1 MYSINCLFFF
11 FFSLTHTLSHFYPA
25 SYIQMQMQ
33 NPPGHIFVYT
43 YVRTPSATAARRSN
57 VFLHHQEGFCVINTR
72 FQVKLPIGIRA
83 WKNNKNKAA
92 AESVFKQKKKS
103 HFSEMTACEHIRGS
117 ESSASCVNATVVRF
131 QPSLVC
137 LASSPSTTAQQ
148 ARLRPGAKPHPAP
161 VMLLL
166 CGHGI
171 LNPTRLFAFTR
182 HVAVSRQGGSMGR
195 TIVFV

>member
-1 MYSINCLFFF
+1 
-11 FFSLTHTLSHFYPA
+11 
-25 SYIQMQMQ
+25 MQ

-83 WKNNKNKAA
+83 WKTTKTKPLLKASSSKKTKITFLRNDRLQTHSRLREQRYMRQCDRCTFSA
-92 AESVFKQKKKS
+92 IAVF
-103 HFSEMTACEHIRGS
+103 
-117 ESSASCVNATVVRF
+117 
-131 QPSLVC
+131 

-148 ARLRPGAKPHPAP
+148 TRLRPGAKPHPAP

-182 HVAVSRQGGSMGR
+182 HVAVSRQGRSMGR